1 MNCLIFFTYEIYWR
15 NNGTIVQTNKL
26 RIHYMKDFY
35 TEVDDISKDFAQ
47 CSKFLTVIGD
57 ETR

>member
-1 MNCLIFFTYEIYWR
+1 
-15 NNGTIVQTNKL
+15 
-26 RIHYMKDFY
+26 MKDSY

-47 CSKFLTVIGD
+47 CSKFLTAIGD